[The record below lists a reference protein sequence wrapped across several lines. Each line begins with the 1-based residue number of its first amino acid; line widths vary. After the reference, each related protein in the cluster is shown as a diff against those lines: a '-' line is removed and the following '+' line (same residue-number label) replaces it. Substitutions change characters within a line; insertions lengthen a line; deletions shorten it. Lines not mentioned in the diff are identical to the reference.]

1 MSIEKM
7 SLVTI
12 KGERSYLDETL
23 LRCTQSGVFH
33 PENASSMIEYSG
45 GLTMMKAD
53 NVYLN
58 VIKNISEIAEKTDI
72 DLQYEPYESLQMEN
86 SQMQQYTEELGQKV
100 SKLLSQKRGVL
111 QLIDSHNHAIKH
123 LQHLIRLDYNFDDIF
138 SCKFLKVR
146 FGRLPLESFEKL
158 HSYSNNP
165 FVIFSYDRDKQYHW
179 CMYLMPA
186 AAEKQIDS
194 LFQSLYFERIR
205 IPDYAHGK
213 PEEAVAFIQKDL
225 KREQDELE
233 KINGQIQQLLG
244 GEAQK
249 IRMVYSKAKFLS
261 QAFELR
267 KYASTV
273 EYASFIKSDFVV
285 VGFVPTKQLTT
296 FISLF
301 DSLGAKVAVE
311 VKDGS
316 ECEEIA
322 PPVKL
327 KNNWFVRPFEMFVDM
342 YGLPSYKGIDP
353 TPYVAI
359 TYMLLFGIMFGD
371 LGQGLVVALLG
382 LIVQKKGIA
391 LGGVMSRIGL
401 TSMVFGFLYGSVFGV
416 ETMLIP
422 VHRAL
427 FGRDHLIEVMEPSA
441 TNFLLIAAIAIG
453 AVIIILS
460 ISLNVMLGFREKNLE
475 RAVFSNNGLAG
486 LVFYCAVIF
495 AAVST
500 LMLGKNVL
508 TPVYVVP
515 LLVVPL
521 LLMFFKE
528 PLGRLLEKKEPFP
541 DGFGGFFVESF
552 FEMFEVLLSFITN
565 TMSFIRVGSFVLV
578 HAGMMI
584 VVFTLSGMVGGVGSI
599 IIAVV
604 GNIFVMGIEGLIV
617 GIQVLRLEFY
627 EIFSRFFDSDGLP
640 FQPVGVD
647 NA

>member
-1 MSIEKM
+1 MMDENGVGEVGNPKCGDIMRMYIKVENGVIQDVSFMTFGCGAAIATSSMATE
-7 SLVTI
+7 LI
-12 KGERSYLDETL
+12 KGKSVEDALKLTNKAVMEALD
-23 LRCTQSGVFH
+23 
-33 PENASSMIEYSG
+33 
-45 GLTMMKAD
+45 GL
-53 NVYLN
+53 
-58 VIKNISEIAEKTDI
+58 
-72 DLQYEPYESLQMEN
+72 
-86 SQMQQYTEELGQKV
+86 
-100 SKLLSQKRGVL
+100 
-111 QLIDSHNHAIKH
+111 
-123 LQHLIRLDYNFDDIF
+123 
-138 SCKFLKVR
+138 
-146 FGRLPLESFEKL
+146 
-158 HSYSNNP
+158 
-165 FVIFSYDRDKQYHW
+165 
-179 CMYLMPA
+179 
-186 AAEKQIDS
+186 
-194 LFQSLYFERIR
+194 
-205 IPDYAHGK
+205 
-213 PEEAVAFIQKDL
+213 
-225 KREQDELE
+225 
-233 KINGQIQQLLG
+233 
-244 GEAQK
+244 
-249 IRMVYSKAKFLS
+249 
-261 QAFELR
+261 
-267 KYASTV
+267 
-273 EYASFIKSDFVV
+273 
-285 VGFVPTKQLTT
+285 
-296 FISLF
+296 
-301 DSLGAKVAVE
+301 
-311 VKDGS
+311 
-316 ECEEIA
+316 
-322 PPVKL
+322 PPVKVHCSVL
-327 KNNWFVRPFEMFVDM
+327 AEQAIKAAVADYYRRQ
-342 YGLPSYKGIDP
+342 GIDP

-500 LMLGKNVL
+500 LMLGNNVL